1 MLIIRFWPCSKCT
14 LPLILLR
21 TALNLKA
28 CTINNASGA
37 SAESKKVGDIS
48 KAGWGGSPEE
58 RLYDVS
64 RGQNRFVTRPLLQNN
79 NIKSWYVPRK
89 MVSGRFCTSM

>member
-1 MLIIRFWPCSKCT
+1 MPQGPRQNRKKWVTF
-14 LPLILLR
+14 LR
-21 TALNLKA
+21 R
-28 CTINNASGA
+28 G
-37 SAESKKVGDIS
+37 G
-48 KAGWGGSPEE
+48 GGSPEE